1 MKRITAPKSGFAL
14 FWLIITILFGI
25 GSVFWAYVGFS
36 NSYLNRQV
44 TETAIDD
51 VTELE
56 YPITKP
62 SVIIKLFKYQLRI
75 PYRVAEM
82 SFVYMILHILCTF
95 ASLFGYKMIQ
105 KFWNIEFYLE
115 HLANNSHQHTAPKEF
130 QTEESRDFD
139 KSVRRFIE
147 Q

>member
-25 GSVFWAYVGFS
+25 GSVFWAYAGFS
-36 NSYLNRQV
+36 YENRQV
-44 TETAIDD
+44 TEMAIDD
-51 VTELE
+51 VTGLE
-56 YPITKP
+56 YPITKKP
-62 SVIIKLFKYQLRI
+62 FKHPLRL
-75 PYRVAEM
+75 REKVAEM
-82 SFVYMILHILCTF
+82 SFVYMIMNILCTF
-95 ASLFGYKMIQ
+95 ASLFCYKMIQ